1 MTYHFNRVPKA
12 DRRDTMITHTRASK
26 LVLGLLALTPLLVAL
41 PAHAVN
47 TAAGL
52 SIANRATVNY
62 SVGAVAQPAI
72 GSSPTGNSS
81 GAGTDTT
88 FVVDNKIDL
97 NLIETNTAPA
107 NTAPALTTT
116 GTLNAVAVYKL
127 TNTGNNPQGYTLA
140 VTQPAGGSLF
150 AHTDTFDM
158 TNVRT
163 AISSAACTTATTT
176 TPTYN
181 AGPDVIATSV
191 ATLNADS
198 CVYVIVLGD
207 TPNGLAN
214 GAAAIVRLT
223 ATTVTATTL
232 AAIAETTTADTAGVD
247 IVFADSAV
255 GVHVAQVARDA
266 KAFDDDEYFVVA
278 PALTVT
284 KTSAI
289 VSDPFNLVTNPKA
302 IPGAIIEYTITVA
315 NSASG
320 AAAAAVVIADVL
332 PANTSFVLGSITL
345 NAAAVTDATGYTA
358 GTRTVSVTAGAL
370 AVSATATLK
379 FRVTID

>member
-1 MTYHFNRVPKA
+1 
-12 DRRDTMITHTRASK
+12 MITHTRASK
-26 LVLGLLALTPLLVAL
+26 LVLGLLALTPLLVAV
-41 PAHAVN
+41 PANAAG
-47 TAAGL
+47 TAAGQ

-72 GSSPTGNSS
+72 GSSPAGNSS
-81 GAGTDTT
+81 GAGSDTT
-88 FVVDNKIDL
+88 FTVDNKIDL
-97 NLIETNTAPA
+97 NLIETDAAPA
-107 NTAPALTTT
+107 NTAPGLTNT
-116 GTLNAVAVYKL
+116 GTGNAVAVYKL

-140 VTQPAGGSLF
+140 VTQPGSGALF
-150 AHTDTFDM
+150 GHTDTFDL

-163 AISSAACTTATTT
+163 AISGTACTSATTT

-181 AGPDVIATSV
+181 AGTDVIATSV

-232 AAIAETTTADTAGVD
+232 AAITETATADTSGVD
-247 IVFADSAV
+247 IVFADSAT

-284 KTSAI
+284 KTSAVI
-289 VSDPFNLVTNPKA
+289 SDPFNLLSNPKA
-302 IPGAIIEYTITVA
+302 IPGATMEYTITVA

-320 AAAAAVVIADVL
+320 AAAAGVVIADIL
-332 PANTSFVLGSITL
+332 PANTSFVPGSITL
-345 NAAAVTDATGYTA
+345 NAAAVADATGYTA
-358 GTRTVSVTAGAL
+358 GTRTVSVNAGAL

-379 FRVTID
+379 FRVTIN

>member
-1 MTYHFNRVPKA
+1 MTIYSK
-12 DRRDTMITHTRASK
+12 ASK
-26 LVLGLLALTPLLVAL
+26 LVLGLLALTPLLVSVSAN
-41 PAHAVN
+41 AAG
-47 TAAGL
+47 TAAGQ

-72 GSSPTGNSS
+72 GSSPAGNSS
-81 GAGTDTT
+81 GPGADTT
-88 FVVDNKIDL
+88 FTVDNKVDL
-97 NLIETNTAPA
+97 NLIETDAAPA
-107 NTAPALTTT
+107 NTAPGLTNA
-116 GTLNAVAVYKL
+116 GTANAVAVYKL

-140 VTQPAGGSLF
+140 VTQPAGGTLF
-150 AHTDTFDM
+150 GHTDSFDM
-158 TNVRT
+158 TNTRAVV
-163 AISSAACTTATTT
+163 SGAACALATTT

-181 AGPDVIATSV
+181 SGTDTATSV
-191 ATLNADS
+191 STLNADS

-223 ATTVTATTL
+223 ATTVAAVTL
-232 AAIAETTTADTAGVD
+232 AAITETATADTAGVD

-266 KAFDDDEYFVVA
+266 KAFDDDEYFVIA

-284 KTSAI
+284 KTSAVI
-289 VSDPFNLVTNPKA
+289 SDPFNLVTNPKA
-302 IPGAIIEYTITVA
+302 IPGATIEYTITVA

-320 AAAAAVVIADVL
+320 AAAAGVVIADVL
-332 PANTSFVLGSITL
+332 PANTTFVPGSITL
-345 NAAAVTDATGYTA
+345 NAAAVSDATGYTA
-358 GTRTVSVTAGAL
+358 ATRTVSVTAGAL

-379 FRVTID
+379 FRITIN

>member
-1 MTYHFNRVPKA
+1 MMRYTK
-12 DRRDTMITHTRASK
+12 ASK
-26 LVLGLLALTPLLVAL
+26 LLLGLLALTPLLVAA
-41 PAHAVN
+41 PANAAG
-47 TAAGL
+47 TAAGQ

-72 GSSPTGNSS
+72 GSSPAGNSS
-81 GAGTDTT
+81 GAGIDTT
-88 FVVDNKIDL
+88 FVVDNKVDL
-97 NLIETNTAPA
+97 NLIETDAAPA
-107 NTAPALTTT
+107 NTAPGLTNT
-116 GTLNAVAVYKL
+116 GTGNAVAVYKL

-150 AHTDTFDM
+150 GHTDNFDM
-158 TNVRT
+158 TNTRT
-163 AISSAACTTATTT
+163 VLSSAPCVAATTT

-181 AGPDVIATSV
+181 AGTDVIAASV
-191 ATLNADS
+191 AILNADS

-207 TPNGLAN
+207 TPNGLPN

-232 AAIAETTTADTAGVD
+232 APIAETVGADTAGVD

-255 GVHVAQVARDA
+255 GVHVAQVARDG
-266 KAFDDDEYFVVA
+266 KAFDDDEYFVIA
-278 PALTVT
+278 AALTVT

-289 VSDPFNLVTNPKA
+289 ITDPFNLAVNPKA
-302 IPGAIIEYTITVA
+302 IPGATIEYTVTVA

-320 AAAAAVVIADVL
+320 AAAAGVVVADVL
-332 PANTSFVLGSITL
+332 PANTTFVPGSITL
-345 NAAAVTDATGYTA
+345 NAAAVADATGYTA
-358 GTRTVSVTAGAL
+358 GTRTVSVNAGAL

-379 FRVTID
+379 FRVTIN